1 VKGIQSASCS
11 NIPVMS
17 AVAPTTVVLVEGA
30 SDQAAVEVLARRR
43 GRDLADEGI
52 SIVSMGGATNIGHY
66 LRRLGPDGD
75 NLRLAGLC
83 DVGEERKFRRGL
95 EQAGLGSNLTRESME
110 SLGFFV
116 CVLDLEDEMIRS
128 LGAERVEGVIEAQRE
143 MGSFRIFQRQPA
155 QRQRSIEGQLRRFL
169 GTHSGRKIAYG
180 AMLAEALDIDHVPH
194 PLGALLTYL

>member
-1 VKGIQSASCS
+1 
-11 NIPVMS
+11 MS
-17 AVAPTTVVLVEGA
+17 AAPPTTVVLVEGA

-128 LGAERVEGVIEAQRE
+128 LGADAVESVIEAQRE

-180 AMLAEALDIDHVPH
+180 ALLAEALELERAPR
-194 PLGALLTYL
+194 PLDALLAHI

>member
-1 VKGIQSASCS
+1 MPPS
-11 NIPVMS
+11 P
-17 AVAPTTVVLVEGA
+17 PDTVVLVEGR

-43 GRDLADEGI
+43 SRNLADEGI
-52 SIVSMGGATNIGHY
+52 SIVAMGGATNIGHY
-66 LRRLGPDGD
+66 LRRLGPGGD

-83 DVGEERKFRRGL
+83 DVGEEHKFRRGL
-95 EQAGLGSNLTRESME
+95 ELAGFGSNLTRESME

-155 QRQRSIEGQLRRFL
+155 QRGRGIEAQLRRFL
-169 GTHSGRKIAYG
+169 GTHSGRKITYG
-180 AMLAEALDIDHVPH
+180 ALLAEAVDLERVPRPLD
-194 PLGALLTYL
+194 ALLTHI